1 MEAKLKRRGLFSRKL
16 STYFGPPPKT
26 TMQQTSKVKLARP
39 PLPPPPPQSFFAT
52 GDWLTI
58 TMTTKNTRGSG
69 GESADWKGPGERANG
84 AMIPYSE
91 VDEKATSYI
100 SHMQESFRLEK
111 MYVN

>member
-26 TMQQTSKVKLARP
+26 TMQQTSKVKLA
-39 PLPPPPPQSFFAT
+39 PPPPPPPPRSFF
-52 GDWLTI
+52 DNNDRLTI
-58 TMTTKNTRGSG
+58 SLPTKNILGSG
-69 GESADWKGPGERANG
+69 GESADRKGHGERANV
-84 AMIPYSE
+84 AKIPYSE
-91 VDEKATSYI
+91 VDEMATSYI